1 MTLGQ
6 KLKALLKEKNMTQEE
21 LAEQIDVSRQA
32 VGKWANDKGIPE
44 VGKLIQI
51 SNLFGVS
58 LDYLLKEDSRDVAGA
73 ESGYYVSGEM
83 LEGYLSYRKQNRKR
97 IIGGISLL
105 MLANIFDGSG
115 AGSARS
121 VIEGLYW
128 IVTLAGVALLIWQC
142 FQNGKYWEIKKE
154 KLIFDDKVYAA
165 FKARREQ
172 QRKKYALMMI
182 AGVVLLVMGS
192 EMDSFLVHN
201 TVFRISGIEPG
212 TLEWI
217 TDTAGLAF
225 VMWSAMSAMAESV
238 VVKNAE
244 GLKKSGHGRFRWI
257 YWAVPVTVLAVV
269 IGVVSHI
276 WSPMAPV
283 IVLFCA
289 LLVAVCK
296 LLLENQGDKS

>member
-6 KLKALLKEKNMTQEE
+6 KLKILLKEKNMTQEE
-21 LAEQIDVSRQA
+21 LAEQLDVSRQA

-44 VGKLIQI
+44 VSKLIQI

-58 LDYLLKEDSRDVAGA
+58 LDYLLKEDGREMAGA

-105 MLANIFDGSG
+105 MLANIFDELGRG
-115 AGSARS
+115 RAHSAM
-121 VIEGLYW
+121 EGVYW
-128 IVTLAGVALLIWQC
+128 IVTLSGLALLIWQC
-142 FQNGKYWEIKKE
+142 FQSGKYREIKKE
-154 KLIFDDKVYAA
+154 KLIFDDKVYEA
-165 FKARREQ
+165 FMARRERE
-172 QRKKYALMMI
+172 RKKYALMMI
-182 AGVVLLVMGS
+182 AGVVLLVVGS
-192 EMDSFLVHN
+192 EITSFLVHD
-201 TVFRISGIEPG
+201 TAIRIFGIESGI
-212 TLEWI
+212 LEWI
-217 TDTAGLAF
+217 TDTAGLSF

-244 GLKKSGHGRFRWI
+244 GIAKSGYGRFRWI
-257 YWAVPVTVLAVV
+257 YWAVPVTILAVL

-283 IVLFCA
+283 ILLFCA
-289 LLVAVCK
+289 LLVTVCK
-296 LLLENQGDKS
+296 LLLENREGK